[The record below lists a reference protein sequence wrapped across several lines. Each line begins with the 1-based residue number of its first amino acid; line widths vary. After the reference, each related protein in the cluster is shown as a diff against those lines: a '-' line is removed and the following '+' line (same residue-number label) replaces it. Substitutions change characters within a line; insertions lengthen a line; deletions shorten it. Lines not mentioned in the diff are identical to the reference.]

1 VANYQFT
8 EVPNNDE
15 GRAFVKQLKQYLN
28 TEVYTV
34 RVRGQH
40 LKDGLDWRDYQYGQP
55 ISCSKNLRIYINRR
69 QHNV

>member
-1 VANYQFT
+1 MANYQFT

-40 LKDGLDWRDYQYGQP
+40 LKDGLDWRNYQYGQP
-55 ISCSKNLRIYINRR
+55 INCSKNLRIYINRR
-69 QHNV
+69 RHNV